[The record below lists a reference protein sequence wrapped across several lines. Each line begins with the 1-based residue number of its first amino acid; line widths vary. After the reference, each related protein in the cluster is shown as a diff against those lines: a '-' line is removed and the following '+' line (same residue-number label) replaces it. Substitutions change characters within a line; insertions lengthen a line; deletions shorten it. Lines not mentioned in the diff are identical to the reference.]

1 MKLSTRSALAWS
13 FAERH
18 ASFVV
23 TLASTLVLAR
33 LLTPA
38 QVGVY
43 SLCAA
48 LLAVAAIVRDFGVSE
63 YLIQAQELGR
73 ERLQA
78 AFGVALAA
86 AWLLAGLIWLSR
98 HAVAAWFGEPM
109 VAQVLSVMVMHFLL
123 LPLSSPAFALLNR
136 DMAFRRIFWL
146 QTANNSVGATVAVVL
161 AMRGHGTLALAWGPL
176 AGVLTQTL
184 LIAWLAPRSSFVLP
198 SPQAALRHGREVLSY
213 GLAYMGSRLIET
225 LAKNVHEPVIA
236 KSFNFEAV
244 GLFSRAY
251 GLVEMF
257 HSHVADAVVRVST
270 PMFAEAHRAG
280 QPVGLALAR
289 ATALYTSISW
299 PFFGFVALCAPEII
313 SLLFG
318 HQWLAAAPL
327 ASTLAL
333 AALPA
338 ALYELVPQLLS
349 ATGHVRRR
357 LRLAAWVAP
366 VHIVGVILAAQ
377 HSLQAVA
384 AVGLLS
390 STVMLLLCRA
400 QLQAALGLG
409 WKALVLPSLGSA
421 VLALFSVSAVAATV
435 IMLRDA
441 EMSVPGRLLL
451 AAATGFLA
459 WLLAGWVLRHPI
471 IGELGSAI
479 RTLRLKTFGST
490 GNGAS

>member
-1 MKLSTRSALAWS
+1 MKLTPRRALAWS

-43 SLCAA
+43 SMCAA

-63 YLIQAQELGR
+63 YLIQLREQSAEQGR
-73 ERLQA
+73 ARLQA
-78 AFGVALAA
+78 AVGVALLA
-86 AWLLAGLIWLSR
+86 AWGLAALIWLGR
-98 HAVAAWFGEPM
+98 HALAAWFAEPL
-109 VAQVLSVMVMHFLL
+109 VAQVLAVMALHVAL

-136 DMAFRRIFWL
+136 EMAFRRIFWL
-146 QTANNSVGATVAVVL
+146 QTANTLATAGVGVGL
-161 AMRGHGTLALAWGPL
+161 ALQGHGTLALAWGPV
-176 AGVLTQTL
+176 AGVLMQTL
-184 LIAWLAPRSSFVLP
+184 LIGFVAPRGSFAWPHPGAL
-198 SPQAALRHGREVLSY
+198 LRHGGEVLRY

-225 LAKNVHEPVIA
+225 LAKHVHEPVIA
-236 KSFNFEAV
+236 KRFDFEAV

-270 PMFAEAHRAG
+270 PAFAQAHREG
-280 QPVGLALAR
+280 QALGPALAR
-289 ATALYTSISW
+289 ATALYTCVSW

-313 SLLFG
+313 ALLFG
-318 HQWLAAAPL
+318 PQWVAAAPL
-327 ASTLAL
+327 ASILAL
-333 AALPA
+333 AAMPA

-366 VHIVGVILAAQ
+366 VHIGGVLLAAL

-390 STVMLLLCRA
+390 SAVMLLLCRL

-409 WKALVLPSLGSA
+409 WRALLAPSGASALLALGSVAAMAGVALALRGMAWPAAA
-421 VLALFSVSAVAATV
+421 VLTCT
-435 IMLRDA
+435 
-441 EMSVPGRLLL
+441 L
-451 AAATGFLA
+451 AAGGAAWWLA
-459 WLLAGWVLRHPI
+459 AGLLNHPARA
-471 IGELGSAI
+471 EVTAVFAAW
-479 RTLRLKTFGST
+479 RRRR
-490 GNGAS
+490 AR

>member
-1 MKLSTRSALAWS
+1 MKLSPRRALAWS

-63 YLIQAQELGR
+63 YLIQAKELGR
-73 ERLQA
+73 QRLQA

-86 AWLLAGLIWLSR
+86 AWALAGLIWLMR
-98 HAVAAWFGEPM
+98 DLVAGWFGEPQ
-109 VAQVLSVMVMHFLL
+109 VAQVLAVMALHFLL
-123 LPLSSPAFALLNR
+123 LPLTSPAFALLNR
-136 DMAFRRIFWL
+136 ELAFRRIFWL
-146 QTANNSVGATVAVVL
+146 QSANNTVAAAVAVAL
-161 AMRGHGTLALAWGPL
+161 ALQGWGTLALAWGPV

-184 LIAWLAPRSSFVLP
+184 LIGWLAPRGSFVWPAVAPL
-198 SPQAALRHGREVLSY
+198 ARHGAEVLRY

-236 KSFNFEAV
+236 KRFDFEAV

-270 PMFAEAHRAG
+270 PAFAQAHRDG

-289 ATALYTSISW
+289 ATALYTSVSW

-313 SLLFG
+313 ALLFG
-318 HQWLAAAPL
+318 PQWQAAAPL
-327 ASTLAL
+327 ASILAV

-366 VHIVGVILAAQ
+366 VHIAGVLLASL

-384 AVGLLS
+384 AVGLIS
-390 STVMLLLCRA
+390 STLMLWLCRV
-400 QLQAALGLG
+400 QLHAALGLG
-409 WKALVLPSLGSA
+409 WRALLQPSAGSA
-421 VLALFSVSAVAATV
+421 LLALGCVGAMACAAWALRAGALPVAVLLGATLATGVLAWWLCAA
-435 IMLRDA
+435 LLNHPA
-441 EMSVPGRLLL
+441 RL
-451 AAATGFLA
+451 
-459 WLLAGWVLRHPI
+459 
-471 IGELGSAI
+471 ELIALWQ
-479 RTLRLKTFGST
+479 RRK
-490 GNGAS
+490 A